1 MTSSRPFADIARH
14 SRPSIMLL
22 LSAAVYS
29 MLTTATPAATAID
42 DPLSGPKVKAPAEP
56 EKSIIRRDASGAL
69 EPLDQRPEF
78 AAVELLDL
86 SAEQKASIAALRK
99 HRAKAVSEA
108 LYEHMALFL
117 EVQGARQARDMTAL
131 RQSMPAFRETHKAL
145 LAEPLS
151 KQIGA
156 ILQPAQVEQFEK
168 MLADYRRALEAAR
181 AGDEPRPNQGDAMPD
196 RSARWRSP
204 GRGESRSETR
214 SVSLER
220 YETNLLVRE
229 MAQTLSSIVKE
240 RSERADEMLKAID
253 ATPEQAAKIRLILRG
268 PQGDADR
275 DQRMRSITEV
285 LTPEQ
290 RTKLRAYFRGGS
302 PGE

>member
-14 SRPSIMLL
+14 SRPSITLL

-78 AAVELLDL
+78 AAVELVDL

-108 LYEHMALFL
+108 FYEHMTLFL

-131 RQSMPAFRETHKAL
+131 RQSMTAFRETHKAL

-181 AGDEPRPNQGDAMPD
+181 AGNEPRPNQGDAMPD

-204 GRGESRSETR
+204 GRSESRSETR

-275 DQRMRSITEV
+275 DQRMQSITEL

-290 RTKLRAYFRGGS
+290 RTKLRAYLRGGS